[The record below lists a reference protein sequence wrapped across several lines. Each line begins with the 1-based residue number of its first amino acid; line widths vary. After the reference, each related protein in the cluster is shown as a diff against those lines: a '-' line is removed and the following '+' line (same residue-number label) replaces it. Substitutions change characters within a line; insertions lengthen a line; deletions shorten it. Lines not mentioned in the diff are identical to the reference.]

1 MCKNF
6 VDFFILEFKAAIATE
21 VYMTRVP
28 YTILVVICISYFG
41 GLGFGC

>member
-1 MCKNF
+1 MCQNF

-28 YTILVVICISYFG
+28 YSTLVVICSSY
-41 GLGFGC
+41 L